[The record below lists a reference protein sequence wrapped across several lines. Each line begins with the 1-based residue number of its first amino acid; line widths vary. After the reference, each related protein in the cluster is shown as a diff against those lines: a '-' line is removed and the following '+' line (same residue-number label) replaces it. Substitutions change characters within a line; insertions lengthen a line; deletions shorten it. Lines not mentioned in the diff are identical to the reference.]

1 MSSPGVLSIQH
12 HFADL
17 RDPRRQHGQRHRLL
31 DVIVIALCAV
41 IAGSDTWQ
49 EVETFAQRRRDWLGR
64 FLSLD
69 NGVPCHDTFERVFDR
84 LDPLALQRCLLCWLA
99 ALCDHH
105 GLKVGHV
112 AIDGKTARHSGSP
125 ARGIKALHLVSAWAT
140 EHSLTLGQVAT
151 EEKSNEITAIPQ
163 LLELLDLEGALVTID
178 AMGTQKA
185 IAARIIEEGG
195 DYILTAKDNQE
206 HLRQDVVN
214 CLCAAMDDEEIKSE
228 AYEYEQ
234 EKGHGRIEKRWVTT
248 ITDPEGIRGQKEWA
262 GLKVVGCY
270 YVERTQAG
278 KKTSEETRYFIGSRY
293 MSAKQYGDAF
303 RGHWQIENAQHWSL
317 DVSFR
322 EDDSRIQKRN
332 GGINFALLRKIALS
346 LLKRHPSDVS
356 INRKRYAAAL
366 DTSFLEEIISSVDK
380 LGDV

>member
-1 MSSPGVLSIQH
+1 MSPDSLSIQR
-12 HFADL
+12 HFAEL
-17 RDPRRQHGQRHRLL
+17 RDPRRQHGQLHRLI

-41 IAGSDTWQ
+41 IAGSNTWQ
-49 EVETFAQRRRDWLGR
+49 EVETFAQRRRDWLAR

-69 NGVPCHDTFERVFDR
+69 NGVPSHDTFERVFDR
-84 LDPLALQRCLLCWLA
+84 LDPLALQRCVLSWLA
-99 ALCDHH
+99 ALTD
-105 GLKVGHV
+105 GLGIGHV

-125 ARGIKALHLVSAWAT
+125 TRGIKALHLVSAWAT
-140 EHSLTLGQVAT
+140 EHSLTLGQIAT

-178 AMGTQKA
+178 AMGCQKA
-185 IAARIIEEGG
+185 IAARIVEGGG
-195 DYILTAKDNQE
+195 DYVLTAKENQE
-206 HLRQDVVN
+206 RLRDDVVS

-234 EKGHGRIEKRWVTT
+234 EKGHGRTEKRWVTI
-248 ITDPEGIRGQKEWA
+248 ITDPEGIRDQELWA

-270 YVERTQAG
+270 YVERTVAG
-278 KKTSEETRYFIGSRY
+278 KKTSEEMRYFIGSRY
-293 MSAKQYGDAF
+293 MKAKQYGDAI
-303 RGHWQIENAQHWSL
+303 RGHWGIENGQHWSL
-317 DVSFR
+317 DVTFR

-346 LLKRHPSDVS
+346 LLKRHPSEDS

-366 DTSFLEEIISSVDK
+366 DTSFLEEIITSADK

>member
-1 MSSPGVLSIQH
+1 MSLGALSIQR
-12 HFADL
+12 HFQGL

-41 IAGSDTWQ
+41 IAGSNTWQ

-64 FLSLD
+64 FLDLP
-69 NGVPCHDTFERVFDR
+69 NGVPCHDTFERLFDR
-84 LDPLALQRCLLCWLA
+84 LDPLALQRCLLSWLT
-99 ALCDHH
+99 ALCD

-140 EHSLTLGQVAT
+140 EHSLTLGQIAT

-178 AMGTQKA
+178 AMGCQKA
-185 IAARIIEEGG
+185 IAAKIVEGGG
-195 DYILTAKDNQE
+195 DYVLSVKDNQE
-206 HLRQDVVN
+206 HLRQDVVD
-214 CLCAAMDDEEIKSE
+214 CLCAALDDEEAKVDT
-228 AYEYEQ
+228 YEYE
-234 EKGHGRIEKRWVTT
+234 EKGHGRSEKRWIAVLN
-248 ITDPEGIRGQKEWA
+248 DPEGIRGQELWA
-262 GLKVVGCY
+262 NLKVIGWY
-270 YVERTQAG
+270 SLERTVAG
-278 KKTSEETRYFIGSRY
+278 KTSEEMRFFIGSRY
-293 MSAKQYGDAF
+293 MSAKQYGEVV
-303 RGHWQIENAQHWSL
+303 RGHWQIENTQHWSL

-346 LLKRHPSDVS
+346 LLKRHPSEDS

-366 DTSFLEEIISSVDK
+366 DVSFLEEILALADK

>member
-1 MSSPGVLSIQH
+1 MSPGAFSIRH

-17 RDPRRQHGQRHRLL
+17 RDPRRRHGQRHRLL

-49 EVETFAQRRRDWLGR
+49 EVETFAQRRRDWLAR
-64 FLSLD
+64 FLDLD
-69 NGVPCHDTFERVFDR
+69 NGVPSHDTFERVFDR
-84 LDPLALQRCLLCWLA
+84 LDPQALQRCLLSWLA
-99 ALCDHH
+99 ALTD

-140 EHSLTLGQVAT
+140 EYSLTLGQIAT
-151 EEKSNEITAIPQ
+151 EEKSNEITAIPE
-163 LLELLDLEGALVTID
+163 LLELLDLGGALVTID
-178 AMGTQKA
+178 AMGCQKA
-185 IAARIIEEGG
+185 IAARIVEGGG
-195 DYILTAKDNQE
+195 DYVLAVKDNQE
-206 HLRQDVVN
+206 RLRDDVVD
-214 CLCAAMDDEEIKSE
+214 CLCAAMDDESIRSE
-228 AYEYEQ
+228 AHEYEQ
-234 EKGHGRIEKRWVTT
+234 EKGHGRIEKRWVTV
-248 ITDPEGIRGQKEWA
+248 ITDPEGIRDQELWA

-270 YVERTQAG
+270 YVERTEAG
-278 KKTSEETRYFIGSRY
+278 KKTSEEMRYFIGSRE
-293 MSAKQYGDAF
+293 MSAERYGDAV
-303 RGHWQIENAQHWSL
+303 RGHWGIENGQHWSL

-332 GGINFALLRKIALS
+332 GGTNFAMLRKVALS
-346 LLKRHPSDVS
+346 LLKRHPSKGS

-366 DTSFLEEIISSVDK
+366 DSSFLEEIIASADK